1 MKAKGCKSWV
11 DRTGE
16 KCSWE
21 PVSQQPEQFYSCGGL
36 RYNIQHSL
44 VPRRD
49 VKTHYSPVQTTPW
62 TQDYRFNWS
71 RVSLSS
77 ATALTTVLLN
87 RRGSLVLDFI
97 GSLPLFN
104 RCLNLLTMLKQLAM
118 EIMGLVCLPCS
129 DVFLSAES
137 LWQNWLEFANM
148 FELPWNIIYG
158 STWYFPKDDDDD
170 DDDKSNDNSC
180 YCSGNSTA
188 IFLFLLLYD
197 FFTASYFFTYLQH
210 IILHI
215 FSYLFC
221 FILSTAI
228 HDGAL
233 MASLYILRCAVP
245 RLLFLLS
252 GPNPSQCYSS
262 FPQVWCQWNRATSA
276 QSCATVQK
284 AEPLPV

>member
-1 MKAKGCKSWV
+1 M
-11 DRTGE
+11 
-16 KCSWE
+16 
-21 PVSQQPEQFYSCGGL
+21 
-36 RYNIQHSL
+36 
-44 VPRRD
+44 PRRD
-49 VKTHYSPVQTTPW
+49 VKTHHSPVQTTPW

-158 STWYFPKDDDDD
+158 STWYFPKYDD
-170 DDDKSNDNSC
+170 DDDKIMI
-180 YCSGNSTA
+180 TA
-188 IFLFLLLYD
+188 VIVQVTLPLFSYFFFYMTFLLLPISLPTCSILFYV
-197 FFTASYFFTYLQH
+197 YFPIYF
-210 IILHI
+210 
-215 FSYLFC
+215 
-221 FILSTAI
+221 A
-228 HDGAL
+228 
-233 MASLYILRCAVP
+233 
-245 RLLFLLS
+245 
-252 GPNPSQCYSS
+252 SS
-262 FPQVWCQWNRATSA
+262 FPLPYMMVPSWLLYISSGA
-276 QSCATVQK
+276 QSHDFFLYCLGQILHSVTPVSLRCDANEIELHQHRVVQLCK
-284 AEPLPV
+284 NQSPYLFNTL